1 VPPQPRR
8 AFPGAISILAE
19 KDSMKGFLGAGAT
32 FAADLNL
39 LVQLAMGL
47 ALVAGAFLAR
57 RERYRAHGICQSAGL
72 LLNLVMIAL
81 VMSPSFH
88 RQVRPQLRAG
98 LRDPYY
104 AVATAHAALG
114 TAAELLGLYI
124 ILVAGTNL
132 LPRRLRFERWKPWM
146 RAELALWWIVVL
158 FGAATYAV
166 WYVAPQGAAAP
177 RPAKASAGRV
187 VEVSDFSFTAKQV
200 SVPAGSTVEW
210 VDVTGRHSVEADDG
224 SFKSPTMISGQL
236 TPSTGRACSPTTAAS
251 MAPRAAKTWPAS
263 SK

>member
-1 VPPQPRR
+1 
-8 AFPGAISILAE
+8 
-19 KDSMKGFLGAGAT
+19 MKEFLGAGAT

-39 LVQLAMGL
+39 VVQVAMGL

-57 RERYRAHGICQSAGL
+57 RKRYRAHGICQSAVL

-88 RQVRPQLRAG
+88 RQVEPQLPAG
-98 LRDPYY
+98 LRDRYY

-146 RAELALWWIVVL
+146 RTELALWWLVVL
-158 FGAATYAV
+158 LGVATYGV
-166 WYVAPQGAAAP
+166 WYVVPEGSAAP
-177 RPAKASAGRV
+177 RPAGASAGRV
-187 VEVSDFSFTAKQV
+187 VVEVSNFSFAPKEV
-200 SVPAGSTVEW
+200 SVPAGATVEW
-210 VDVTGRHSVEADDG
+210 VDATGRHSVEADDG
-224 SFKSPTMISGQL
+224 SFKSPTMISGERFAHTFSQ
-236 TPSTGRACSPTTAAS
+236 PGVFPYHCGFHGAAGGKD
-251 MAPRAAKTWPAS
+251 MAGVVKVV
-263 SK
+263 K